1 MRFSMI
7 SCLLLGVAGAAGT
20 ESGFTSLFDG
30 QTLKG
35 WTLVD
40 KKGAGYGVS
49 NGVIYCALN
58 GGGNLLTE
66 KEYSDFILRLD
77 FRLDDGGNN
86 GIGIRTPL
94 VSDATYAGMEIQV
107 LDDKAPKH
115 ANIKPWQ
122 FNGSIYN
129 IVPAKSGTPKIHEWN
144 SYEITARGRHIK

>member
-1 MRFSMI
+1 MTNPTVFFAAVVTLTMPLLSRAAFSE
-7 SCLLLGVAGAAGT
+7 V
-20 ESGFTSLFDG
+20 EPGFISLFDG
-30 QTLKG
+30 ESLKG

-77 FRLDDGGNN
+77 FKLDDGGNN
-86 GIGIRTPL
+86 GIGIRSPL
-94 VSDATYAGMEIQV
+94 VSDPTYSGMEIQV

-115 ANIKPWQ
+115 ANIKPW
-122 FNGSIYN
+122 
-129 IVPAKSGTPKIHEWN
+129 
-144 SYEITARGRHIK
+144 